1 MLGYLVLVILQIIA
15 AWFGMPKVMSYIPSN
30 LGSLATAAIEAAIY
44 ALIVWIIGVLFSFV
58 LKDVRMPGTPT
69 LATALVGALIG
80 AAIVVFLPAFGV
92 SIPRAINPQFIPLAG
107 AILGYLARR

>member
-15 AWFGMPKVMSYIPSN
+15 AWFGMPKAMSYVPSN

-69 LATALVGALIG
+69 LAASLVGALIG
-80 AAIVVFLPAFGV
+80 AAIVVFLPALGLG
-92 SIPRAINPQFIPLAG
+92 IPRAINPQFIPLAG
-107 AILGYLARR
+107 AILGYLLRR